1 MSEPHQ
7 PRILLVDDE
16 PLYLET
22 TSQLLR
28 QSGFDCVCAADA
40 SVAIGELRRHDFDLL
55 LTDLSMPGNFRLE
68 LLRAGRR
75 DWPELPVIVVTGVPS
90 LPTAIEGVRLGVADY
105 LIKPVKFEVLLQSI
119 RRILGQSTGVDP
131 PPESAAASDGVG
143 AAGSSRDD
151 RDIEASLGGS
161 PKAEGVLGSSP
172 GMVRVLELI
181 GRIADSDAN
190 VLVSGESGT
199 GKELVAREIHRLSL
213 RRGKPFRVVDCTA
226 LTGENFDSLLFGRP
240 HPGNSHS
247 GNSHSGN
254 EEGPVDE
261 GRGLLWEAE
270 NGTVFLDEIGE
281 LSLELQPRLLRLI
294 EEQTFV
300 PHGSTTARRLNV
312 RFICSTQRRLLR
324 EVAEGR
330 FRQDLFYR
338 LSVLHL
344 ELPPL
349 RDRGEDIVELAQHFL
364 GQFGRGR
371 LQIRGFTEACTGQLR
386 GHTWPGNVRELRN
399 AIESAVALCRR
410 DLVDVDDLPAWV
422 SPMSAVAERFGPAL
436 SQPEAVL
443 GLSRDAA
450 LGNTDKRYFE
460 TLLETCD
467 GNVSR
472 AARHAGLS
480 RQALHKL
487 LKKHEISA
495 AKYRKG

>member
-1 MSEPHQ
+1 MSETHQ
-7 PRILLVDDE
+7 PRLLLVDDE

-40 SVAIGELRRHDFDLL
+40 SAAIDELRRQKFDLL

-105 LIKPVKFEVLLQSI
+105 LIKPVKFEVLLQSV
-119 RRILGQSTGVDP
+119 RRILGQTSGVDSS
-131 PPESAAASDGVG
+131 PETTGSDLRR
-143 AAGSSRDD
+143 AAGPGRDERDD
-151 RDIEASLGGS
+151 GAIPGGPKEAD
-161 PKAEGVLGSSP
+161 GVLGSSP

-181 GRIADSDAN
+181 GRIASSEAN

-199 GKELVAREIHRLSL
+199 GKELVAREIHRLSH
-213 RRGKPFRVVDCTA
+213 RRAMPFRVVDCTSLSEA
-226 LTGENFDSLLFGRP
+226 NFDSLLFGRP
-240 HPGNSHS
+240 SRGI
-247 GNSHSGN
+247 
-254 EEGPVDE
+254 EEDPVDE
-261 GRGLLWEAE
+261 QRGVLLEAE

-281 LSLELQPRLLRLI
+281 LSLGLQPKLLRLI

-300 PHGSTTARRLNV
+300 PRGSTTPRRLNI
-312 RFICSTQRRLLR
+312 RLICSTQRRLLR
-324 EVAEGR
+324 EVADGR

-349 RDRGEDIVELAQHFL
+349 RERGDDIVELAQQFL
-364 GQFGRGR
+364 DQFARGRGR
-371 LQIRGFTEACTGQLR
+371 IRGFTDACVEQLR
-386 GHTWPGNVRELRN
+386 AHTWPGNVRELRN
-399 AIESAVALCRR
+399 AIESAVAICRGEF
-410 DLVDVDDLPAWV
+410 VDVDDLPAWV
-422 SPMSAVAERFGPAL
+422 SPMSAIAQRFSPAF

-460 TLLETCD
+460 TLLETCG
-467 GNVSR
+467 GNVSQ

-495 AKYRKG
+495 AKYRNS